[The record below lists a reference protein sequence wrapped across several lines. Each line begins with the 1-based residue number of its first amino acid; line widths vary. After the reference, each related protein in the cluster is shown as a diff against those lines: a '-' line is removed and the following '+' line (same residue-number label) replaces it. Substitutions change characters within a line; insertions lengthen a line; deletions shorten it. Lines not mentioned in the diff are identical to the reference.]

1 MHNSRHY
8 PTRIAVRSRGRLSRL
23 RRQIPR
29 LVGVVLLSALDV
41 CAQTAERP
49 EVAVGDR
56 WDFVVYYTV
65 PSKVPN
71 RTWVITSIGSDRIH
85 GIENGEPLT
94 LSADLNV
101 VDSPRQSETNPRL
114 LSFPLEVGK
123 RWKYES
129 NWLFKPK
136 SSRGTL
142 SVEVAVASYEPIDVP
157 AGRFAAFKLVAI
169 GELGGSSPSN
179 TFYAGQTTTT
189 YWYAPAA
196 RGVVKS
202 IHRNPYQGTTTVE
215 LVSFKLQRWEG
226 ALGDM
231 PPNASIERTA
241 PGKLRLS
248 PAAAH
253 VKRWAA

>member
-1 MHNSRHY
+1 
-8 PTRIAVRSRGRLSRL
+8 
-23 RRQIPR
+23 
-29 LVGVVLLSALDV
+29 
-41 CAQTAERP
+41 
-49 EVAVGDR
+49 
-56 WDFVVYYTV
+56 VYYTV

-71 RTWVITSIGSDRIH
+71 RTWVITSIGSDRIY
-85 GIENGEPLT
+85 GTENGEPLT

-114 LSFPLEVGK
+114 LSFPLELGK
-123 RWKYES
+123 RWKYDS

-157 AGRFAAFKLVAI
+157 AGRFEAFKLVAT
-169 GELGGSSPSN
+169 GQLGGWSPSN

-202 IHRNPYQGTTTVE
+202 IHHNPYQGTSTVE
-215 LVSFKLQRWEG
+215 LVSFKLQ
-226 ALGDM
+226 
-231 PPNASIERTA
+231 
-241 PGKLRLS
+241 
-248 PAAAH
+248 
-253 VKRWAA
+253 